1 MVPDI
6 RFGRFIGETLG
17 EAKPVSAPVPA
28 PIPESG
34 AEGERP
40 SMRLEI
46 REVEGLDLSPS
57 LVLTGAWAWLL
68 FHEEGG
74 LISYS
79 DGYATR
85 AACYAAAK
93 QIAWPVDVF
102 E

>member
-6 RFGRFIGETLG
+6 RFGRFIGRTLE
-17 EAKPVSAPVPA
+17 EAEPVATSTA
-28 PIPESG
+28 ES
-34 AEGERP
+34 ERP
-40 SMRLEI
+40 SMRLEL
-46 REVEGLDLSPS
+46 REVEGLDLSPP
-57 LVLTGAWAWLL
+57 LVLTGSWAWLL
-68 FHEEGG
+68 FHKAGE

-85 AACYAAAK
+85 SACHAAAK

>member
-1 MVPDI
+1 MVPDD
-6 RFGRFIGETLG
+6 RFDRFIGQTLD
-17 EAKPVSAPVPA
+17 EAEPVAENPV
-28 PIPESG
+28 
-34 AEGERP
+34 EGERP
-40 SMRLEI
+40 SMRLEL
-46 REVEGLDLSPS
+46 REVEGLDLAPP

-68 FHEEGG
+68 FHEAGG

-85 AACYAAAK
+85 AACHAAAK

>member
-1 MVPDI
+1 MAPDN
-6 RFGRFIGETLG
+6 RFGRFIGQTLD
-17 EAKPVSAPVPA
+17 EAEPVAASPV
-28 PIPESG
+28 ED
-34 AEGERP
+34 ERS

-46 REVEGLDLSPS
+46 REVDGLDLAPP
-57 LVLTGAWAWLL
+57 LVLTGTWAWLL
-68 FHEEGG
+68 FHDAGE

-85 AACYAAAK
+85 SACYAAAK